1 MRNSKTIT
9 IDKGRDKGKA
19 FKLTEKPAYQSTMW
33 GIRAVLL
40 LSKSGAELPD
50 YLSGQGLAG
59 IGLML
64 GTDAKAFMALIGGID
79 FKEAKPLLD
88 ELLECVQFQSEN
100 GMLVDLFDID
110 SQIEDPTTLITL
122 YMEVLKL
129 HANFTP
135 NENQ

>member
-19 FKLTEKPAYQSTMW
+19 FKLTEKSAYASTMW
-33 GIRAVLL
+33 GVRAVLL
-40 LSKSGAELPD
+40 LSKSGAELPE

-59 IGLML
+59 IGVLI

-110 SQIEDPTTLITL
+110 SQIEEPTTLITL

-129 HANFTP
+129 HANFTQDG
-135 NENQ
+135 NQ